1 MNPTTSGYNSIERKI
16 GLVTATGI
24 VVANMIGAGIFT
36 TSGIMAA
43 NLPDSGWVIVC
54 WFLGGLIALSG
65 ALCYA
70 ELATRM
76 PDEGGEYLYL
86 KKLYHPALGFLT
98 GWTSFVVGFSV
109 PVAAS
114 AIGFSS
120 YLYAGLEHQLP
131 VMDPTYIH
139 IIQKGISIVIILI
152 FTGIHYLG
160 IRLGAGVQN
169 VLTFLKVLL
178 VLALASAGLLIG
190 KGDWSQIAFKTSGSI
205 KGLAIG
211 TSMMLVGFAYSGWNA
226 SAYIAGELK
235 KPRRTLPISLIIG
248 TLIVVIIYVAINL
261 FIFHAAPYSDLQG
274 TITVAKTASVRAF
287 GPWMGNGLSIL
298 IAFALLSSL
307 SAYILIGPRVYFAMA
322 RDRLFFSFA
331 ARVHPKYGVPGYS
344 ILIQGFLAMIMV
356 LVGSFEQL
364 LIYMGFA
371 LSIFPWLAIAGVFIA
386 RRRELGESTVVK
398 AWGYPWVPIF
408 YLIASLG
415 LMVVAYINRPLESSI
430 AIITVILGIPFY
442 FLWVKKIAKTDGSE
456 VVSKVL

>member
-1 MNPTTSGYNSIERKI
+1 MNPSAQGHNQIERKI
-16 GLVTATGI
+16 GLFTATSI

-43 NLPDSGWVIVC
+43 NLPDSGWVILC
-54 WFLGGLIALSG
+54 WLVGGFIALAG

-86 KKLYHPALGFLT
+86 RRLYHPALGFLT

-114 AIGFSS
+114 AIAFSS
-120 YLYAGLEHQLP
+120 YLCAGLENQLP
-131 VMDPTYIH
+131 VMDPSH
-139 IIQKGISIVIILI
+139 LNLLQKAMSIIIIFI

-160 IRLGAGVQN
+160 IRIGSGVQN

-178 VLALASAGLLIG
+178 VVGLASLGLIFG

-205 KGLAIG
+205 RGLAIG

-235 KPRRTLPISLIIG
+235 KPRRTLPLSLFTG
-248 TLIVVIIYVAINL
+248 TLIVVVIYVAINL
-261 FIFHAAPYSDLQG
+261 FIFHSTPYTELQG
-274 TITVAKTASVRAF
+274 TITVAETASVRAF

-322 RDRLFFSFA
+322 RDKLFFPFA
-331 ARVHPKYGVPGYS
+331 ARVHPKYGVPGRS
-344 ILIQGFLAMIMV
+344 ILIQGSLAVVMV

-364 LIYMGFA
+364 LVYMGFA
-371 LSIFPWLAIAGVFIA
+371 LSIFPWLAITGIFIA
-386 RRRELGESTVVK
+386 RRRGLGDSNVVK
-398 AWGYPWVPIF
+398 VWGYPSVPIF
-408 YLIASLG
+408 YLITSLG
-415 LMVVAYINRPLESSI
+415 LMLVAYVNRPLESSI
-430 AIITVILGIPFY
+430 AIMTVLLGIPCY
-442 FLWVKKIAKTDGSE
+442 FLWAKRMNIE
-456 VVSKVL
+456 